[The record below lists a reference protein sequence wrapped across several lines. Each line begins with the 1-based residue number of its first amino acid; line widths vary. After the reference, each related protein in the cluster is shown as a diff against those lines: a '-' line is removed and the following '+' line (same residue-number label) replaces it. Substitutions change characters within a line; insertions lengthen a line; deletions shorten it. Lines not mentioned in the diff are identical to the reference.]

1 MCKKKK
7 KKNAPFLLRI
17 EWPFIVN
24 VYVQQNYENY

>member
-1 MCKKKK
+1 MCKKKQQ
-7 KKNAPFLLRI
+7 NAPLLLRI